1 MVIDL
6 HQMSEGMNCQN
17 CGWGSHCGT
26 AKYVQTKDYACDGGE
41 YREIKICHA
50 CRCELCT
57 KESAV
62 RENA

>member
-1 MVIDL
+1 
-6 HQMSEGMNCQN
+6 MNCQN

-26 AKYVQTKDYACDGGE
+26 AKYVQTKDYACDGGK